1 MFKKDVWEVS
11 ILSKRFQS
19 LEIEPSATLFIFYG
33 WQWENL
39 LLSEIS

>member
-19 LEIEPSATLFIFYG
+19 LEIEPSTTLFIFYG
-33 WQWENL
+33 WQSENL